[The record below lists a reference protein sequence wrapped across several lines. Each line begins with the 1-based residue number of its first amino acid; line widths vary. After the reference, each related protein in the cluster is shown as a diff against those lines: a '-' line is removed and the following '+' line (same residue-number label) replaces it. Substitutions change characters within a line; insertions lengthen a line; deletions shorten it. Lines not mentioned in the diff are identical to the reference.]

1 MGTVAAA
8 TAPQI
13 QFAVGSMEYLVAKII
28 SQALAIRESLAKTTV
43 AAAAKA
49 IEVAN
54 GTLIKIVKKL
64 IRVLVTS
71 NSVAAKATLP
81 HDGRRGF

>member
-1 MGTVAAA
+1 MGAVAAA

-13 QFAVGSMEYLVAKII
+13 QFAVGSMEYLIAKII
-28 SQALAIRESLAKTTV
+28 SQALAVRESLAKTTV
-43 AAAAKA
+43 AAAAKI
-49 IEVAN
+49 IELAD

-64 IRVLVTS
+64 ICVLVTS
-71 NSVAAKATLP
+71 NSVAAKAALP